1 MWIVILRSVLPMIV
15 LLAGIAAVVYGAVY
29 HSQPVTEEQEIEI
42 TLAPPPGFGAPPG
55 FGPPMDDGFGSPMDD
70 GFGPP
75 MDDGFGPP
83 MDDGFGD
90 PGMADPFGMP
100 APPFLEKI
108 KETVIIT
115 EPESEA
121 SLMREVSIGGITLLA
136 EGILR
141 RTYSGDP
148 PLLCPS

>member
-1 MWIVILRSVLPMIV
+1 MWTVILRSILPMIV

-42 TLAPPPGFGAPPG
+42 EIAPPPGFGGPPG
-55 FGPPMDDGFGSPMDD
+55 FGPPMDD

-83 MDDGFGD
+83 MDGGFGD
-90 PGMADPFGMP
+90 PSMGGMMP
-100 APPFLEKI
+100 PPPFLDKI
-108 KETVIIT
+108 KETVVIT
-115 EPESEA
+115 EPETEA
-121 SLMREVSIGGITLLA
+121 SLMREVSIGGVTLLA

>member
-1 MWIVILRSVLPMIV
+1 
-15 LLAGIAAVVYGAVY
+15 
-29 HSQPVTEEQEIEI
+29 
-42 TLAPPPGFGAPPG
+42 
-55 FGPPMDDGFGSPMDD
+55 MDD

-90 PGMADPFGMP
+90 PGMPGMI
-100 APPFLEKI
+100 APSSFLSKI

-115 EPESEA
+115 ESESEA
-121 SLMREVSIGGITLLA
+121 SLMREVSIGGVTLLA

>member
-1 MWIVILRSVLPMIV
+1 
-15 LLAGIAAVVYGAVY
+15 
-29 HSQPVTEEQEIEI
+29 
-42 TLAPPPGFGAPPG
+42 
-55 FGPPMDDGFGSPMDD
+55 
-70 GFGPP
+70 

-90 PGMADPFGMP
+90 PGMTGMMP
-100 APPFLEKI
+100 PPPFLDKI
-108 KETVIIT
+108 KETVVIT
-115 EPESEA
+115 EPASEA
-121 SLMREVSIGGITLLA
+121 SLMREVSIGGVTLLA